1 MSRNWD
7 QFYLDD
13 PYYAEQ
19 LYTRVQVVRVEMA
32 TDVVESATFL
42 ELQTEIIKKTYAMK
56 YLATSRDYLQHIIC
70 VPKLILSLFPAINLG
85 QILTEATGGN

>member
-7 QFYLDD
+7 QLYLDD

-19 LYTRVQVVRVEMA
+19 LNTRVQVVRVEMA

-42 ELQTEIIKKTYAMK
+42 ELQTEIMKKTYAMK
-56 YLATSRDYLQHIIC
+56 YLATSRIIYN
-70 VPKLILSLFPAINLG
+70 ILFVFRN
-85 QILTEATGGN
+85 